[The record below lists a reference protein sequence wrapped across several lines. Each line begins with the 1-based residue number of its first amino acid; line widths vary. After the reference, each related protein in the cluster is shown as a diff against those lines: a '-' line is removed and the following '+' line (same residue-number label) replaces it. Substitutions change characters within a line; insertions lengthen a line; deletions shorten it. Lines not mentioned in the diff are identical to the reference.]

1 MAKKFEFNANS
12 QEAVNLATKIANDS
26 SLADSVAK
34 MKRSHLSVILQDGDH
49 ITFKAGQAVDATFQ
63 AEVIDK
69 DTKQPKKDRKG
80 NVITEDK
87 TYLALRGELTRDGEG
102 ARPFTA
108 SINAFLRDDFAEVLR
123 DDDGEEITDLE
134 IQDGNVPADAYLHRS
149 DFRSRFGKAPIE
161 WHDVTLKDG
170 ETQSIPV
177 LMEDIEI
184 DIVAATVFLPDYK
197 AENGYDRDNKRYT
210 KLVVKE
216 NYPIAELD

>member
-1 MAKKFEFNANS
+1 MAKKFEFKADS
-12 QEAVNLATKIANDS
+12 QEAINLATKIANDS

-63 AEVIDK
+63 AAVVDK
-69 DTKQPKKDRKG
+69 DGKTKKDKKG
-80 NVITEDK
+80 NDLTEDK

-108 SINAFLRDDFAEVLR
+108 SINAFLRDDFAEILR

-134 IQDGNVPADAYLHRS
+134 IQDGNIPADAYLHRS

-184 DIVAATVFLPDYK
+184 DIVTATVFLPDYK

-216 NYPIAELD
+216 NYPVAELD